1 MKIYSFMSLNQN
13 IQESLSKSGIHL
25 EIHSMEQITDKQLKK
40 AFLENDILIIGLH
53 HHMDAMWLKEITTP
67 KIVATLSI
75 GVDHIDSLYF
85 QHPMIQVLHC
95 VYGNTLSVAE
105 HILALILALNKNMIS
120 SYHYVM
126 GNTTQMNSITSTE
139 NSYQTLGLIGAGHIS
154 QKLIEIMSGFHM
166 NILIYLSILIILIL
180 FLFLISKLLGNLGL
194 IITVVMTGILSLIT
208 SFKYVTLTTIN
219 INASVVLSITMYTS
233 LYLLLE
239 NTTEKETKKI
249 VILTF
254 LINIFTAFFLFLM
267 SYHTQALTDSISINM
282 KNVFIENYR
291 ILITY
296 PIANFFSSILL
307 ILLYQKIKKLYDIPF
322 ITTVTTYL
330 VVGLANNLIFYLG
343 SYLNIFTL
351 KTILELSLS
360 TYMIGLIITVIYSLI
375 LPKLNKMKVIK

>member
-1 MKIYSFMSLNQN
+1 
-13 IQESLSKSGIHL
+13 
-25 EIHSMEQITDKQLKK
+25 
-40 AFLENDILIIGLH
+40 
-53 HHMDAMWLKEITTP
+53 
-67 KIVATLSI
+67 
-75 GVDHIDSLYF
+75 
-85 QHPMIQVLHC
+85 
-95 VYGNTLSVAE
+95 
-105 HILALILALNKNMIS
+105 
-120 SYHYVM
+120 
-126 GNTTQMNSITSTE
+126 
-139 NSYQTLGLIGAGHIS
+139 
-154 QKLIEIMSGFHM
+154 M

-360 TYMIGLIITVIYSLI
+360 TYMIGLIITVIDSLI

>member
-1 MKIYSFMSLNQN
+1 
-13 IQESLSKSGIHL
+13 
-25 EIHSMEQITDKQLKK
+25 
-40 AFLENDILIIGLH
+40 
-53 HHMDAMWLKEITTP
+53 
-67 KIVATLSI
+67 
-75 GVDHIDSLYF
+75 
-85 QHPMIQVLHC
+85 
-95 VYGNTLSVAE
+95 
-105 HILALILALNKNMIS
+105 
-120 SYHYVM
+120 
-126 GNTTQMNSITSTE
+126 MN
-139 NSYQTLGLIGAGHIS
+139 
-154 QKLIEIMSGFHM
+154 
-166 NILIYLSILIILIL
+166 
-180 FLFLISKLLGNLGL
+180 
-194 IITVVMTGILSLIT
+194 
-208 SFKYVTLTTIN
+208 
-219 INASVVLSITMYTS
+219 ITMYTS
-233 LYLLLE
+233 IYLLLE
-239 NTTEKETKKI
+239 TVKEKETKKI

-296 PIANFFSSILL
+296 PVSTFFSSILL

-360 TYMIGLIITVIYSLI
+360 TYKIGLIITVIYSLI

>member
-1 MKIYSFMSLNQN
+1 
-13 IQESLSKSGIHL
+13 
-25 EIHSMEQITDKQLKK
+25 
-40 AFLENDILIIGLH
+40 
-53 HHMDAMWLKEITTP
+53 
-67 KIVATLSI
+67 
-75 GVDHIDSLYF
+75 
-85 QHPMIQVLHC
+85 
-95 VYGNTLSVAE
+95 
-105 HILALILALNKNMIS
+105 
-120 SYHYVM
+120 
-126 GNTTQMNSITSTE
+126 
-139 NSYQTLGLIGAGHIS
+139 
-154 QKLIEIMSGFHM
+154 M
-166 NILIYLSILIILIL
+166 NILIYLSILIILTI
-180 FLFLISKLLGNLGL
+180 FLFLITKLLGNLGL

-307 ILLYQKIKKLYDIPF
+307 ILLYQKIKKL
-322 ITTVTTYL
+322 
-330 VVGLANNLIFYLG
+330 
-343 SYLNIFTL
+343 
-351 KTILELSLS
+351 K
-360 TYMIGLIITVIYSLI
+360 
-375 LPKLNKMKVIK
+375 

>member
-1 MKIYSFMSLNQN
+1 
-13 IQESLSKSGIHL
+13 
-25 EIHSMEQITDKQLKK
+25 
-40 AFLENDILIIGLH
+40 
-53 HHMDAMWLKEITTP
+53 
-67 KIVATLSI
+67 
-75 GVDHIDSLYF
+75 
-85 QHPMIQVLHC
+85 
-95 VYGNTLSVAE
+95 
-105 HILALILALNKNMIS
+105 
-120 SYHYVM
+120 
-126 GNTTQMNSITSTE
+126 
-139 NSYQTLGLIGAGHIS
+139 
-154 QKLIEIMSGFHM
+154 
-166 NILIYLSILIILIL
+166 
-180 FLFLISKLLGNLGL
+180 
-194 IITVVMTGILSLIT
+194 
-208 SFKYVTLTTIN
+208 
-219 INASVVLSITMYTS
+219 
-233 LYLLLE
+233 
-239 NTTEKETKKI
+239 
-249 VILTF
+249 
-254 LINIFTAFFLFLM
+254 M